1 MEELKE
7 KGYAEMSTGQKR
19 KLHLALALIGDPD
32 ILFLDEPAAGLDVE
46 GRIRLHRQIRRLRE
60 RGKTILLASHDMGEV
75 ENLCD
80 RIMILHKGTI
90 LFCGTVDELSKRMG
104 KCYQIEILTT
114 EGTQKF
120 EAKDIGESML
130 DILEDYKSK
139 NIKIQDIKISRG
151 TLEQH
156 FLELMEGGS
165 R

>member
-1 MEELKE
+1 M
-7 KGYAEMSTGQKR
+7 
-19 KLHLALALIGDPD
+19 
-32 ILFLDEPAAGLDVE
+32 
-46 GRIRLHRQIRRLRE
+46 
-60 RGKTILLASHDMGEV
+60 
-75 ENLCD
+75 
-80 RIMILHKGTI
+80 
-90 LFCGTVDELSKRMG
+90 SKRMG